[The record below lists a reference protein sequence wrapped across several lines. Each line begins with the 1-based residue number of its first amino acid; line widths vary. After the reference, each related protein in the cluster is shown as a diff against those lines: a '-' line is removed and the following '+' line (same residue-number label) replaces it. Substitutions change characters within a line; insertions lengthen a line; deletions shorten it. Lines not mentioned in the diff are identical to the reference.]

1 MSTQSLIRRKSLIVK
16 KLEVCG
22 LIRTNAYFYIDETTK
37 HGFLID
43 PGAEPDKIL
52 SDIKENQL
60 SIDKIL
66 ITHGHFDH
74 IGAVA
79 EVSKILGIPYYAH
92 QNAKQ
97 YLTDGAYNLSS
108 YFGEGIKLSEACYF
122 EENDEFSLSDNLSLK
137 VVYTPGH
144 TLDSVVFYD
153 KKNGI
158 AFVGDTI
165 FKGSVGRTD
174 VPGGDFQTLQTSIK
188 NKILALPDE
197 TILYSGHSDSTT
209 VGAEK
214 AWF

>member
-1 MSTQSLIRRKSLIVK
+1 MLIKRLG
-16 KLEVCG
+16 VCG
-22 LIRTNAYFYIDETTK
+22 LIKTNAYFYIDEKTK

-79 EVSKILGIPYYAH
+79 EVSKTLGIPYYAH

-97 YLTDGAYNLSS
+97 YLTDGAYNLSA
-108 YFGEGIKLSEACYF
+108 YFGDEIKLSEANYF
-122 EENDEFSLSDNLSLK
+122 KENDEFLLSEDLKLK
-137 VVYTPGH
+137 VIHTPGH
-144 TLDSVVFYD
+144 TLDAVVFYD
-153 KKNGI
+153 EKNGI

-188 NKILALPDE
+188 SKILTLPDE
-197 TILYSGHSDSTT
+197 TILYSGHSEPTT
-209 VGAEK
+209 VGDEK
-214 AWF
+214 VWF